1 MKFYITEETK
11 QELENKIK
19 TLEKTKHETD
29 FTIEW
34 NEAVVMIN
42 LLKDILSS
50 ATILPDTFSL
60 LPELKPVKYINT
72 PEFKKTIEYGRYLV
86 VRKDGKKHLEIF
98 NGTGWAYN
106 NDSIIAFYLPKID

>member
-50 ATILPDTFSL
+50 ATILPVEESWDD
-60 LPELKPVKYINT
+60 VNYHNIRKYNT
-72 PEFKKTIEYGRYLV
+72 
-86 VRKDGKKHLEIF
+86 HL
-98 NGTGWAYN
+98 NGL
-106 NDSIIAFYLPKID
+106 IIQPKQ